1 MTTIAIIGTAG
12 RDEAKHHLQT
22 LDLYMRCFKCIE
34 THVLAGALAYDPKSN
49 LKLVSGGAAW
59 IDHIAVS
66 LNKRHNMPLTL
77 HLPAPWDFVT
87 GQYMD
92 TRDGCT
98 ANYYHRQFSQQIG
111 QDSLKSLNSALQ
123 RESVSHTISTDFKA
137 RNALVAKSEIIYALT
152 WGEGDI
158 PTPGGTR
165 HTWDLAKGV
174 KRHWSL
180 NRFVR

>member
-1 MTTIAIIGTAG
+1 MSKFKMGDVIKVVN
-12 RDEAKHHLQT
+12 DEAKISEGDGLIVDIDGEYYVVKWPSCELTGKHLQK
-22 LDLYMRCFKCIE
+22 Y
-34 THVLAGALAYDPKSN
+34 
-49 LKLVSGGAAW
+49 

-66 LNKRHNMPLTL
+66 LNKRHNMPLVL
-77 HLPAPWDFVT
+77 HLPAHWDFVT

-92 TRDGCT
+92 TRDGRT
-98 ANYYHRQFSQQIG
+98 ANYYHRQFSSQIG

-137 RNALVAKSEIIYALT
+137 RNALVAQSEIIYALT
-152 WGEGDI
+152 WGDGDI